1 MKSGSPLVYVSDIVE
16 AVQNQVWSG
25 SMIGFHSGEDLPS
38 RYERGSRKWE
48 GVKDV
53 CMGVVVVIMAY

>member
-1 MKSGSPLVYVSDIVE
+1 MYVSDSVE

-48 GVKDV
+48 GIKDV
-53 CMGVVVVIMAY
+53 CMGVAVVIMAY